1 MNMACQ
7 GLCTTKG
14 LTVLPVRYAVVP
26 ENIHTALPGW
36 ANDPRITGVK
46 LANNEKYTLR
56 ALRQGYLYVFYEKGK
71 QGTNYWQ
78 CYSVAPDGSL
88 WLQQVASN
96 PAPVDKALC
105 ETGEHIAQNV
115 EFMSIESP
123 HKCGNVWFAFS
134 QYPWEQE
141 TLDRYRTRP
150 EVRIARMQKVMPSV
164 SGALRTKTGTDVT
177 AASLNQVLD
186 YQAPSVSGL
195 LPGPDDVKVVNVSR
209 ATSLWDP
216 TVDDPWQVSHDVVK
230 MQSSLYPW
238 AKNRSG
244 RAAATVTA
252 MQNRSE
258 GMTPLLL
265 PLWDPVGIVHELNG
279 WSQDVLGRQAQF
291 LQERE
296 LEFATKTNLDAVRM
310 LLEGNAESL
319 ENGMRRRR
327 IDSPLL
333 TDEYL
338 DARLQALEKRYKDKP
353 DVLAQIRADDSL
365 VRRWHTQNVTASYP
379 ESVLM
384 SPPEPLAAH
393 QRRVAAIQAQV
404 DEELALNL
412 PEPSQDFSGVRAESW
427 APYQKMLNTARQAN
441 FDTCYTSLVD
451 TVNAVFLKRIVSV
464 VNWLS
469 APLLLATL
477 DDFHCEAQRAG
488 VFYQSAVGMAMHG
501 INSCPAGAAK
511 IDGWWKAYSAK
522 NRENLLWRHVAGNN
536 PQLISE
542 LEPYLA
548 TVKAKKDEDVTPL
561 TATAMT
567 AALMQQAGN
576 LKKLEGYYQKS
587 LSTVVKGLQENASK
601 LEVQLFNTDAF
612 IVTVGDRVSRILRV
626 DKAGEKLATTAFRL
640 IFMIRAGIPSETVH
654 ALVDEY
660 LRDAPALRQTVL
672 EGIRR
677 SGRFMASRNEVTAN
691 KQRMNS
697 RLEEHFASEKGRGE
711 YRLAR
716 INSLLLVLNAMDFI
730 YLCGQVRDEKKPL
743 ASLLASGLATV
754 SQGTSVI
761 LPAIEKGLETREL
774 TVSWVKG
781 VGAAAGG
788 VASLISVYADV
799 LAVKAE
805 IENNRFFLVGVLGV
819 KTIVDVL
826 VVTKSVGLLLEVMSP
841 VVKDIGKKELAA
853 KMASGAEYISEK
865 LVKRY
870 FGVRVLAIL
879 LTWEAMVVITLLQ
892 VVVTWISD
900 DELQIWCKKCVFG
913 TAPFNRSV
921 ADQNKSLEAAI
932 KDIS

>member
-1 MNMACQ
+1 MACQ

-26 ENIHTALPGW
+26 ENINASLPGW
-36 ANDPRITGVK
+36 ANDPRITGVT
-46 LANNEKYTLR
+46 LASNEKYTLR

-96 PAPVDKALC
+96 PVPVDKALC

-123 HKCGNVWFAFS
+123 DKCGNVWFAFS

-150 EVRIARMQKVMPSV
+150 EERTERMQKVMPSV
-164 SGALRTKTGTDVT
+164 SGSQRTKTGTDVT

-186 YQAPSVSGL
+186 YQVPSVSGQ
-195 LPGPDDVKVVNVSR
+195 LPGPDDAKVVNVSQV
-209 ATSLWDP
+209 TSLWDP
-216 TVDDPWQVSHDVVK
+216 AVDAPWRVNNDVVK

-238 AKNRSG
+238 AKSRSG
-244 RAAATVTA
+244 RADATVTA
-252 MQNRSE
+252 MENRSE

-296 LEFATKTNLDAVRM
+296 LEFATKTNLDAVRT
-310 LLEGNAESL
+310 LLESNAESR
-319 ENGMRRRR
+319 EDAMWRRRT
-327 IDSPLL
+327 DGPML

-338 DARLQALEKRYKDKP
+338 DSRLQALEKRYQGKP
-353 DVLAQIRADDSL
+353 DVLAQIMADDRL
-365 VRRWHTQNVTASYP
+365 VRNWHAQNVTASYP

-412 PEPSQDFSGVRAESW
+412 PKPSQDFSGVRARSW
-427 APYQKMLNTARQAN
+427 APYQKKLNATRQAN
-441 FDTCYTSLVD
+441 FDTCYTNLVD
-451 TVNAVFLKRIVSV
+451 SVNAIFQKRIVSV

-469 APLLLATL
+469 APVLLATL

-488 VFYQSAVGMAMHG
+488 LFYQSAVGMAMHG

-511 IDGWWKAYSAK
+511 IDGWWNEYSTK
-522 NRENLLWRHVAGNN
+522 NRGNLLWRHVAANN

-548 TVKAKKDEDVTPL
+548 TVKGKKDEDVTPL

-567 AALMQQAGN
+567 AALMQQVSN
-576 LKKLEGYYQKS
+576 MKKLEGYYQKS
-587 LSTVVKGLQENASK
+587 MNTVVKGLRENASK

-612 IVTVGDRVSRILRV
+612 IVTVGDRISRILRV

-640 IFMIRAGIPSETVH
+640 IFMIRAGIPSEKVH
-654 ALVDEY
+654 SLVNAY
-660 LRDAPALRQTVL
+660 LKDAPELRQTVL
-672 EGIRR
+672 AGIRS
-677 SGRFMASRNEVTAN
+677 SGRFMANQNEVTAI
-691 KQRMNS
+691 KQTMSS
-697 RLEEHFASEKGRGE
+697 RLEEHFATEKGKGE
-711 YRLAR
+711 YRLAG

-730 YLCGQVRDEKKPL
+730 YLCGQVREEKKPL
-743 ASLLASGLATV
+743 SSLMASGLAMV

-761 LPAIEKGLETREL
+761 LPAIEKGLEAREL

-788 VASLISVYADV
+788 TASLLSVYVDGGAFIDELENNRFLLSSVLLIKTTIDV
-799 LAVKAE
+799 LAV
-805 IENNRFFLVGVLGV
+805 
-819 KTIVDVL
+819 
-826 VVTKSVGLLLEVMSP
+826 TKSIGLLLEL
-841 VVKDIGKKELAA
+841 IGKPLA
-853 KMASGAEYISEK
+853 KDGADLIARGLAVEFLGIRI
-865 LVKRY
+865 LA
-870 FGVRVLAIL
+870 VLM
-879 LTWEAMVVITLLQ
+879 TWEVMVAITLLQ

-913 TAPFNRSV
+913 TAPFNRSLT
-921 ADQNKSLEAAI
+921 DQNKTLEGAI